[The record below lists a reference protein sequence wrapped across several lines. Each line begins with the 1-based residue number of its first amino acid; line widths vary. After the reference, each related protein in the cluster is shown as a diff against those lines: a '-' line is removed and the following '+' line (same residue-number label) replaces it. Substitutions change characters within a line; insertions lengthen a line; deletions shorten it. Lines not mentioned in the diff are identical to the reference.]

1 MSEIERSN
9 EYSKDTAY
17 IIEYFNKRFNSIEK
31 DMKIQLL
38 LLQRLT
44 QAVFQEKLLRSS
56 PINKTSSK
64 LNTKNLHPLNNDN
77 NFNNV
82 LCNHGNNIKQKPSTP
97 RISDDG
103 KLKALEIKGKS
114 EMDSKLYSTK
124 YTPVTLMTKQKPTRL
139 NKSPLKN
146 DKFPVSTKHAN
157 KKVKPEVFKGTNR
170 TPIKSRDNLELLVLL
185 RKSQLG
191 Q

>member
-1 MSEIERSN
+1 MSEIERTN

-44 QAVFQEKLLRSS
+44 QTVFQEKLLRSS

-64 LNTKNLHPLNNDN
+64 LNTKNSHPLNNDN

-97 RISDDG
+97 KKSDDA
-103 KLKALEIKGKS
+103 KLKVLEIKGKS

-124 YTPVTLMTKQKPTRL
+124 YAPVALMTKQKPARL
-139 NKSPLKN
+139 NKSPQIGSAH
-146 DKFPVSTKHAN
+146 V
-157 KKVKPEVFKGTNR
+157 
-170 TPIKSRDNLELLVLL
+170 
-185 RKSQLG
+185 
-191 Q
+191 